1 MSEKE
6 RTSSTN
12 TNNLLFY
19 GVTTLIII
27 ILFLLFV
34 PKIASSL
41 FPFKRQMLWNNFLIQ
56 VQKDKKIDP
65 QKYWEF
71 REFYSPG
78 FFTDNKTATSDQVTK
93 ALNTYGVSPSNNFST
108 LLTFHAPLSE
118 SIDTLTTETALKNL
132 VKIPSASSIL
142 FQNDTSLM
150 YKSDDHHVI
159 ITFLLPLS
167 EMKKAN
173 GFFDYGEKDKK
184 LVEGKNWFSILRITL
199 P

>member
-1 MSEKE
+1 
-6 RTSSTN
+6 
-12 TNNLLFY
+12 
-19 GVTTLIII
+19 
-27 ILFLLFV
+27 
-34 PKIASSL
+34 
-41 FPFKRQMLWNNFLIQ
+41 MLWNNFLTQ

-78 FFTDNKTATSDQVTK
+78 YFTDNKTASSDQVNT
-93 ALNTYGVSPSNNFST
+93 ALTTYGVLTSNNFST
-108 LLTFHAPLSE
+108 LLSFQAPLSE
-118 SIDTLTTETALKNL
+118 SIDTLTTETTFKNL
-132 VKIPSASSIL
+132 VKTPSTTSIL
-142 FQNDTSLM
+142 FQNDNSLI